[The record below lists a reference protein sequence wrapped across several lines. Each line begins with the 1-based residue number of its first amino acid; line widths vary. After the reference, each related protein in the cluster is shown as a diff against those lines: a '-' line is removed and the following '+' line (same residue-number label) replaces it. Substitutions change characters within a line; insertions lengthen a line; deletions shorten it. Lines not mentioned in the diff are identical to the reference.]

1 MTAFIIAPIVATVIG
16 IIIIVSAKKEY
27 FLNDMNPREIDDNTA
42 RQRLLL
48 CASFVVSSAFY
59 GIVCF
64 LMASIQQVNAMTPVF
79 WISDALISLG
89 AVLSGVL
96 LAKGI
101 KSGAVFSQND
111 FSKAAVYG
119 CMGNV
124 VSLAGLMVFVLSF
137 KGMM

>member
-1 MTAFIIAPIVATVIG
+1 MIAFIIAPIVATVIG
-16 IIIIVSAKKEY
+16 IIIIVSAKREY
-27 FLNDMNPREIDDNTA
+27 FLNDMNPCDIDDNTVT
-42 RQRLLL
+42 QRLLL
-48 CASFVVSSAFY
+48 CASFVVSSACY

-64 LMASIQQVNAMTPVF
+64 LMASMQQVNEMSPVF

-89 AVLSGVL
+89 AILSGFL
-96 LAKGI
+96 LSINI

-119 CMGNV
+119 CIGNV

>member
-1 MTAFIIAPIVATVIG
+1 MIAFIIAPIVATVIG
-16 IIIIVSAKKEY
+16 IIIIVSAKREY

-42 RQRLLL
+42 RQRLIL

-64 LMASIQQVNAMTPVF
+64 LMASMRQVNAMTPVF
-79 WISDALISLG
+79 WISDTLISLG

>member
-1 MTAFIIAPIVATVIG
+1 MTAFIIAPFVATVIG

-27 FLNDMNPREIDDNTA
+27 FLNDINPREIDDNTA
-42 RQRLLL
+42 RQRLIL
-48 CASFVVSSAFY
+48 CASFVGSSAVY

-64 LMASIQQVNAMTPVF
+64 LMASMQQVNDMTPAF
-79 WISDALISLG
+79 WISDVLISLG

-96 LAKGI
+96 IAKGI
-101 KSGAVFSQND
+101 KSGAVFSLND
-111 FSKAAVYG
+111 FSKTVVSG

-124 VSLAGLMVFVLSF
+124 VSVAGLMVFVLSF

>member
-42 RQRLLL
+42 RQRLIL
-48 CASFVVSSAFY
+48 CASFVVSSTVY

-64 LMASIQQVNAMTPVF
+64 LMASMQQVNDMTPAF
-79 WISDALISLG
+79 WISDAMISLG

-96 LAKGI
+96 IAKGI
-101 KSGAVFSQND
+101 KSGAVFSLND
-111 FSKAAVYG
+111 FSKTVVSG

-124 VSLAGLMVFVLSF
+124 VSVAGLMVFVLSF